1 MGKWHHDGTIFLWEA
16 MDSHG
21 YPKPIEIGQH
31 LCYIMAIM
39 ALYVTLWHHF
49 FMGEIWIAETLN
61 LWPYF
66 NRYWGW
72 LDGWLKLLG

>member
-1 MGKWHHDGTIFLWEA
+1 

-31 LCYIMAIM
+31 VCYIMAIM

-49 FMGEIWIAETLN
+49 IDGGNMDSRDSYLIYGHIS
-61 LWPYF
+61 
-66 NRYWGW
+66 RDSG
-72 LDGWLKLLG
+72 DGWMVG